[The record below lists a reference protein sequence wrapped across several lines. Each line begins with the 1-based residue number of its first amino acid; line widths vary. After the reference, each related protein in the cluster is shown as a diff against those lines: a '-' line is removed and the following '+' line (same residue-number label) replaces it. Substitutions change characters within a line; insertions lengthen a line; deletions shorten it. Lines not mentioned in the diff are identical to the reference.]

1 MTTTQDTVTGDPRI
15 CKMTRIVC
23 CHAVRALR
31 STVPRPVPVAA
42 LTQRKRES
50 MNLTGNSPF
59 DAQKMADKKSGIM
72 RLKPEKRAV
81 RAEWALK

>member
-59 DAQKMADKKSGIM
+59 DAQKMADQKSGIR
-72 RLKPEKRAV
+72 RLKPKKQEV
-81 RAEWALK
+81 RAEWISK